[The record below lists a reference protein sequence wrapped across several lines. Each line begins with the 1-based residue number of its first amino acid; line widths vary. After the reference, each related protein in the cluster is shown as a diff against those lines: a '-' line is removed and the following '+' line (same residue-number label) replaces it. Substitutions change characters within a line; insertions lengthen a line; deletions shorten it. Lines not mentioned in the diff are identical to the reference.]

1 MVQEYLNREPDHL
14 WAILTNGKSLRLL
27 RDSTAL
33 VGQAYVDFNL
43 QEIFDSEAFPDFVL
57 LFAMCHES
65 RLRRLPLDEGGDGE
79 SAVTNRW
86 IERWRTDA
94 LASGTRALAS
104 LRGQVEKAIEALGTG
119 YLAHPANQQLRD
131 RLEAGEITAADYQRA
146 VLRLVYRLLFWMVAE
161 DRDVLF
167 APDSPPAARA
177 RYDTYFSS
185 RRLRSL
191 ARNRVGTRHYDLC
204 AQVDLVFNGLGSEA
218 GMPELGLPALGGL
231 FENTEVDVIAGL
243 ALPNHAL
250 LEAIRLLSTTMD
262 ANKQTRRSVDFRH
275 LGAEE
280 LGSIYEGLLELHP
293 RIDPV
298 QRTFTLVS
306 GAGNERKSTGSYYT
320 PSSLIDLVLDN
331 SLDPLL
337 DRATAT
343 GTNEERQA
351 ALLALRVCD
360 PACGSGHFLV
370 AAARRIANRLARL
383 RSDETEPSAAQ
394 VQAAVHE
401 VVNNCIY
408 GVDLMPMAAELAK
421 VSLWLEAIQPGR
433 PLGFLDA
440 HIKVGNSLIGTTP
453 SLLAAGIP
461 DGAFGAVTGDDK
473 QLAAMWRRRNAVE
486 RDRADQMSFLEDN
499 TEAFSNIVLVDATK
513 ALNALP
519 SLGLADVALARQ
531 RYRELRESPEL
542 LTIKRAADAWTA
554 AFFQVKGASNPV
566 PITTDTVRAFE
577 QSQPVATEV
586 LATVEALT
594 GAHRFFHWHVE
605 FPDIFVV
612 PNGTDPDAD
621 PDTGWVGG
629 FDAMIGNPPWERVK
643 LQEKEFFA
651 EADPAIASAPNAAAR
666 RRLIAAL
673 PTENPSLARAFIDAK
688 RSSEAESQFVRSSGR
703 YPLTGRGDVN
713 TYAIFAET
721 FRSGIRADGR
731 AGIITPT
738 GLATD
743 ATTAPFLSDT
753 LKHRRLA
760 AFFDFE
766 NRAPLFVGVDS
777 RFRFAVCA
785 MTGRAGIGGAV
796 PLAFML
802 HDPADATARSFEL
815 SPEEILAL
823 NPNTGT
829 LPVFA
834 SRRDADITL
843 GIYRR
848 HPILIRDGDPNGNPW
863 GLSFSTMFHMSN
875 DSHLFRTA
883 EDLEAEGATFDG
895 WAWTAPNN
903 DGTQRRWLPLY
914 EGRMGHIYNHRFADS
929 DETPASITDLE
940 QSGFEVKPASYVL
953 ESDFTERL
961 ARRTWPSD
969 RSLFG
974 FRRVARSNDVRTS
987 IATAFPLAPASYGW
1001 ILTSGCQL
1009 TDIPLLLASYNSLAL
1024 DFCLRSAL
1032 SQPSVPQSTYA
1043 QLPVPRRT
1051 SFEREIVTGILPV
1064 EWVTKRFLE
1073 LTITSTRLVDFARE
1087 LGLDGPPFR
1096 WLPERRATIQAELDA
1111 LMMHIYGLERSE
1123 AGHILDSFP
1132 VLRKYEERDF
1142 GEFRT
1147 RRLVLDFYDRM
1158 AAATESGIPYETP
1171 IDPPPGHGPRH
1182 EPQPSAEG
1190 GI

>member
-1 MVQEYLNREPDHL
+1 MSGVRIVGGILPGELPERVIGQDLTGIKPADYDLPPGESVRAAASRAWAYLLPAYLRFREGTAELPTDAGGTALTRDAWLGPLFKELGYGRLKTTPEGHLDAGDGDEVRSYPISHLWHDVPVHMLGWNIDLDSRQKGVRGAARAPQSMVQEYLNREPDHL
-14 WAILTNGKSLRLL
+14 WAILTNGKTLRLL

-33 VGQAYVDFNL
+33 VGQAYVEFNL

-104 LRGQVEKAIEALGTG
+104 LRGQVEKAIEVLGTG

-131 RLEAGEITAADYQRA
+131 RLQAGEITAADYQRA

-167 APDSPPAARA
+167 APGSPAAARA

-191 ARNRVGTRHYDLC
+191 ARNRVGTRHYDLS

-401 VVNNCIY
+401 IVNNCIY

-453 SLLAAGIP
+453 ALLAAGIP

-473 QLAAMWRRRNAVE
+473 KLAAMWRKRNAVE
-486 RDRADQMSFLEDN
+486 RDQADQISLLEGD
-499 TEAFSNIVLVDATK
+499 TEAFSNTVLVDATK

-519 SLGLADVALARQ
+519 SLGLADVAIQRQ
-531 RYRELRESPEL
+531 RYRELRESDEL

-554 AFFQVKGASNPV
+554 AFFQVKNASNPV
-566 PITTDTVRAFE
+566 PITTDTVRAIE
-577 QSQPVATEV
+577 QRQPVASEV
-586 LATVEALT
+586 LDAVETLT
-594 GAHRFFHWHVE
+594 AAHRSFHWHIE
-605 FPDIFVV
+605 FPDVFATSNATSGQDG
-612 PNGTDPDAD
+612 PLTAANP
-621 PDTGWVGG
+621 G
-629 FDAMIGNPPWERVK
+629 FDAVIGNPPYLDSEDHIKENGLERR
-643 LQEKEFFA
+643 FI
-651 EADPAIASAPNAAAR
+651 EANYAAAR
-666 RRLIAAL
+666 GNWDLFVPFVELANQITACDGLHAMVTPNKILGVPYVAELQALLLRSSPVVVLDASGQDYFSAASVPVAIVSVEKREPSKSSRTRMVELGIGAGSTIETLTMLARPRGFAFAVAVRPSPLDRFTLSLESLASFSDGASTSQAYEIREIIYSNSHPAGGSFKLINTGSIDPFRSKWGLQATKYLGFVDFFPTVQRDELERIAPRRAEQAASAKVVLAGMSAKLEAFADPVGEYLCGKSAVLAL
-673 PTENPSLARAFIDAK
+673 PRRDVSAHGLAAYLNSPCVTSYYRQYFGSQGFGKSSMNVGPKQVAKIPSPPEHHLEFDARY
-688 RSSEAESQFVRSSGR
+688 RLPVEAESI
-703 YPLTGRGDVN
+703 LTD
-713 TYAIFAET
+713 
-721 FRSGIRADGR
+721 
-731 AGIITPT
+731 AGIGKPVLAAIGLALQTDPTGSAHLEAILDDVIAVISASTPT
-738 GLATD
+738 G
-743 ATTAPFLSDT
+743 
-753 LKHRRLA
+753 
-760 AFFDFE
+760 
-766 NRAPLFVGVDS
+766 G
-777 RFRFAVCA
+777 
-785 MTGRAGIGGAV
+785 
-796 PLAFML
+796 
-802 HDPADATARSFEL
+802 
-815 SPEEILAL
+815 
-823 NPNTGT
+823 
-829 LPVFA
+829 
-834 SRRDADITL
+834 
-843 GIYRR
+843 
-848 HPILIRDGDPNGNPW
+848 
-863 GLSFSTMFHMSN
+863 
-875 DSHLFRTA
+875 
-883 EDLEAEGATFDG
+883 
-895 WAWTAPNN
+895 
-903 DGTQRRWLPLY
+903 
-914 EGRMGHIYNHRFADS
+914 
-929 DETPASITDLE
+929 
-940 QSGFEVKPASYVL
+940 
-953 ESDFTERL
+953 
-961 ARRTWPSD
+961 
-969 RSLFG
+969 
-974 FRRVARSNDVRTS
+974 
-987 IATAFPLAPASYGW
+987 
-1001 ILTSGCQL
+1001 
-1009 TDIPLLLASYNSLAL
+1009 
-1024 DFCLRSAL
+1024 
-1032 SQPSVPQSTYA
+1032 
-1043 QLPVPRRT
+1043 
-1051 SFEREIVTGILPV
+1051 
-1064 EWVTKRFLE
+1064 
-1073 LTITSTRLVDFARE
+1073 
-1087 LGLDGPPFR
+1087 
-1096 WLPERRATIQAELDA
+1096 
-1111 LMMHIYGLERSE
+1111 SE
-1123 AGHILDSFP
+1123 
-1132 VLRKYEERDF
+1132 
-1142 GEFRT
+1142 
-1147 RRLVLDFYDRM
+1147 
-1158 AAATESGIPYETP
+1158 
-1171 IDPPPGHGPRH
+1171 
-1182 EPQPSAEG
+1182 
-1190 GI
+1190 